1 MLFVFLNAQSA
12 RACFT
17 LLKLEILHLHS
28 PVMLANQLDGYLH
41 PLTIKFSFQAIQE
54 WWEHEVDFRRVSAKG
69 LTCSNLRI

>member
-54 WWEHEVDFRRVSAKG
+54 
-69 LTCSNLRI
+69 